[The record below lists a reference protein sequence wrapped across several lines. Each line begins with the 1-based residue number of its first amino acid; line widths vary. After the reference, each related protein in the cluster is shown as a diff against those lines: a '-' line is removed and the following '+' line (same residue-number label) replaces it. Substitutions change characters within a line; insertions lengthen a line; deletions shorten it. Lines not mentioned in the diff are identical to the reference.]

1 MMWVHLRVYADSI
14 KFCIRN
20 SAARI
25 VKMAL
30 SDTKV
35 RSAKSE
41 DKAYKLTDGNGLFL
55 LVHPNGS
62 KYWRFRYRFGG
73 KEKMLAFGV
82 YPDVSLAN
90 AREKRDEARKLVAS
104 GIDPSEKRKELK
116 EEQQKEFNTFEKV
129 ARDWH
134 ATNKKWSEGHSHRVL
149 KSLEDNI
156 FAAIGKR
163 NIAELKTRDLLE
175 PIKAVEMSG
184 RLEVAARLQQRV
196 TGIMRYAVQSGLI
209 DYNPAQD
216 MAGAVATGKR
226 VHRAAL
232 ELKRLPEFLQRIDD
246 YKGRPLTKL
255 AVKLTLLVFIRSSEL
270 RFARWEEIDFENA
283 MWTIP
288 AERDEIEGVKHSHR
302 GSKMRTTHLVPLS
315 RQAIEILK
323 QIYQFSGN
331 HDLIF
336 IGDHNPRKPMSENT
350 VNNALRVM
358 GYDTKTEVCGHGFRT
373 MACSS
378 LIESGLWSKD
388 AVERQMRHQERNSV
402 RAAYIHK
409 AEHIEER
416 RLMVQWWADYLDANR
431 EREIS
436 PFSFAKLS
444 NEIV

>member
-1 MMWVHLRVYADSI
+1 
-14 KFCIRN
+14 
-20 SAARI
+20 
-25 VKMAL
+25 MAL
-30 SDTKV
+30 TDAKV
-35 RSAKSE
+35 RAAKPL
-41 DKAYKLTDGNGLFL
+41 DKSYKLTDGDGMHLM
-55 LVHPNGS
+55 VHTNGS
-62 KYWRFRYRFGG
+62 KYWRLQYRFGG
-73 KEKMLAFGV
+73 KQKMLALGV
-82 YPDVSLAN
+82 YPDISLAE
-90 AREKRDEARKLVAS
+90 AREKRDAARKLIAN
-104 GIDPSEKRKELK
+104 GFDPSEKRKEVK

-156 FAAIGKR
+156 FTAIGKR
-163 NIAELKTRDLLE
+163 NIAVLKTRDLLE
-175 PIKAVEMSG
+175 PIKAVEISG

-196 TGIMRYAVQSGLI
+196 TAIMRYAVQSGLI

-246 YKGRPLTKL
+246 YKGRSLTKL
-255 AVKLTLLVFIRSSEL
+255 AVKLTLLVFISSSEL
-270 RFARWEEIDFENA
+270 RFARWDEIDFDNA

-288 AERDEIEGVKHSHR
+288 AEREAIKGVKHSHR

-323 QIYQFSGN
+323 QIYQLSGN

-358 GYDTKTEVCGHGFRT
+358 GYDTKIEVCGHGFRT

-388 AVERQMRHQERNSV
+388 AVERQMSHQERNSV

-436 PFSFAKLS
+436 PFTFAKLGNS
-444 NEIV
+444 LKVV

>member
-1 MMWVHLRVYADSI
+1 
-14 KFCIRN
+14 
-20 SAARI
+20 
-25 VKMAL
+25 MAL
-30 SDTKV
+30 TDTKV
-35 RSAKSE
+35 RAAKPDE
-41 DKAYKLTDGNGLFL
+41 KAYTLTDSDGLFL
-55 LVHPNGS
+55 YIHPNGS
-62 KYWRFRYRFGG
+62 KYWRFRFRFGG
-73 KEKMLAFGV
+73 KQHLMAFGV
-82 YPDVSLAN
+82 YPEISLAD
-90 AREKRDEARKLVAS
+90 ARERRDAARKQVAL
-104 GIDPSEKRKELK
+104 GIDPRELKKELK

-196 TGIMRYAVQSGLI
+196 TAIMRYAVQSGLI

-216 MAGAVATGKR
+216 MAGAVAIGKR

-232 ELKRLPEFLQRIDD
+232 ELKRLPEFLQRIDN

-270 RFARWEEIDFENA
+270 RFARWDEIDFDNA

-288 AERDEIEGVKHSHR
+288 AEREAIEGVKHSHR
-302 GSKMRTTHLVPLS
+302 GSKMRTPHLVPLS

-323 QIYQFSGN
+323 QVYQFSGN
-331 HDLIF
+331 HELIF

-388 AVERQMRHQERNSV
+388 AVERQMSHQERNSV

-431 EREIS
+431 GKEIS
-436 PFSFAKLS
+436 PFSFAK
-444 NEIV
+444 N

>member
-1 MMWVHLRVYADSI
+1 
-14 KFCIRN
+14 
-20 SAARI
+20 
-25 VKMAL
+25 MAL
-30 SDTKV
+30 TDAKV
-35 RSAKSE
+35 RAAKPL
-41 DKAYKLTDGNGLFL
+41 DKSYKLTDGDGMHLM
-55 LVHPNGS
+55 VHTNGS
-62 KYWRFRYRFGG
+62 KYWRLQYRFGG
-73 KEKMLAFGV
+73 KQKMLALGV
-82 YPDVSLAN
+82 YPDISLAE
-90 AREKRDEARKLVAS
+90 AREKRDAARKLIAN
-104 GIDPSEKRKELK
+104 GFDPSEKRKEVK

-175 PIKAVEMSG
+175 PVKAVEMSG

-270 RFARWEEIDFENA
+270 RFARWDEIDFENA
-283 MWTIP
+283 MWTLP
-288 AERDEIEGVKHSHR
+288 AERESIEGVKHSHR

-331 HDLIF
+331 HELIF

-388 AVERQMRHQERNSV
+388 AVERQMSHQERNSV

-431 EREIS
+431 EGHVGA
-436 PFSFAKLS
+436 FGFGK
-444 NEIV
+444 